1 MNTKTIEIVHVRTE
15 DGSRIEK
22 VEHDWD
28 RQCSWV
34 NHDGSHCQMVKSNG
48 YAPSPSISSSGLSIC
63 SNH

>member
-48 YAPSPSISSSGLSIC
+48 SHLCESHRVVAG
-63 SNH
+63 

>member
-28 RQCSWV
+28 R
-34 NHDGSHCQMVKSNG
+34 H
-48 YAPSPSISSSGLSIC
+48 GL
-63 SNH
+63 